1 MADKRLVQ
9 VIDMDEKDRE
19 ILCILEDNS
28 KLVANEIAPMVGLD
42 VSEVETRI
50 RSLEEAQV
58 IRKYTTVIN
67 WEKAGNGEVS
77 AIIELKV
84 SPERD
89 YGYDRIAER
98 LSRFKQVRT
107 LRLITGTY
115 DLQVIVTGRNMQEV
129 SRFVSEHVAPMDRI
143 RETATH
149 IVMKSYKENGNTLF
163 EQQEP
168 ERLPYSF

>member
-1 MADKRLVQ
+1 
-9 VIDMDEKDRE
+9 MDEKDLELLR
-19 ILCILEDNS
+19 ILEDNS
-28 KLVANEIAPMVGLD
+28 RLSPDEIATMTNLTAT
-42 VSEVETRI
+42 EVKDRI
-50 RSLEEAQV
+50 HALESAQV
-58 IRKYTTVIN
+58 IKKYITVIN
-67 WEKAGNGEVS
+67 WERAGNGEVS

-98 LSRFKQVRT
+98 LSRFKQVRS

-115 DLQVIVTGRNMQEV
+115 DLQILVTGKNMQEV

-149 IVMKSYKENGNTLF
+149 IIMKSYKENGNTLF
-163 EQQEP
+163 EQQEA
-168 ERLPYSF
+168 EHLPYSL

>member
-1 MADKRLVQ
+1 
-9 VIDMDEKDRE
+9 MDEFDLQILRIIEENSRLSAEE
-19 ILCILEDNS
+19 IATMTNMATADVQARVRALED
-28 KLVANEIAPMVGLD
+28 AHI
-42 VSEVETRI
+42 I
-50 RSLEEAQV
+50 R
-58 IRKYTTVIN
+58 RYTAAIN

-98 LSRFKQVRT
+98 LSRFRQVKT
-107 LRLITGTY
+107 LRLMTGTY
-115 DLQVIVTGRNMQEV
+115 DLQLLVSGKNMQEV

-149 IVMKSYKENGNTLF
+149 IIMKSYKENGNLLF
-163 EQQEP
+163 EQQEAQ
-168 ERLPYSF
+168 RLPYSF

>member
-1 MADKRLVQ
+1 MDDKDLELLR
-9 VIDMDEKDRE
+9 
-19 ILCILEDNS
+19 ILEENS
-28 KLVANEIAPMVGLD
+28 RLSAQEIASMTSL
-42 VSEVETRI
+42 SSAEVEARI
-50 RSLEEAQV
+50 HSLEAAQV
-58 IRKYTTVIN
+58 IRKYTTVVN
-67 WEKAGNGEVS
+67 WERAGNGEVS

-98 LSRFKQVRT
+98 LSRFRQVKT
-107 LRLITGTY
+107 LRLMTGTY
-115 DLQVIVTGRNMQEV
+115 DLQLLVSGKNMQEV

-149 IVMKSYKENGNTLF
+149 IIMKSYKENGNMLF

>member
-1 MADKRLVQ
+1 
-9 VIDMDEKDRE
+9 MDEKDLQ
-19 ILCILEDNS
+19 ILHILEENS
-28 KLVANEIAPMVGLD
+28 RLSTDEIASMVNLGAA
-42 VSEVETRI
+42 EVGDRINNLET
-50 RSLEEAQV
+50 LQV
-58 IRKYTTVIN
+58 IRRYSTVIN

-98 LSRFKQVRT
+98 LSRFKQVKT
-107 LRLITGTY
+107 LRLMTGTY
-115 DLQVIVTGRNMQEV
+115 DLQLMVTGKNMQEV

-149 IVMKSYKENGNTLF
+149 IIMKSYKENGNTLF

>member
-1 MADKRLVQ
+1 
-9 VIDMDEKDRE
+9 MDEKDLELLR
-19 ILCILEDNS
+19 ILEENS
-28 KLVANEIAPMVGLD
+28 RLTTDEIATMTSLGVR
-42 VSEVETRI
+42 EVESRVRALEAARI
-50 RSLEEAQV
+50 IKGYS
-58 IRKYTTVIN
+58 TVVN

-89 YGYDRIAER
+89 FGYDRIAER
-98 LSRFKQVRT
+98 LSRFRQVKT

-115 DLQVIVTGRNMQEV
+115 DLQLIVTGKNMQEV

-149 IVMKSYKENGNTLF
+149 IIMKSYKVNGNTLF
-163 EQQEP
+163 EQTEP
-168 ERLPYSF
+168 ERLPYSP

>member
-1 MADKRLVQ
+1 
-9 VIDMDEKDRE
+9 MDEKDIELLR
-19 ILCILEDNS
+19 ILEENS
-28 KLVANEIAPMVGLD
+28 RLSATEIATMTSLAPRD
-42 VSEVETRI
+42 VENRVSA
-50 RSLEEAQV
+50 LEAAQV
-58 IRKYTTVIN
+58 IRGYSTVIN
-67 WEKAGNGEVS
+67 WERVGNGEVS

-98 LSRFKQVRT
+98 LSRFRQVRT

-115 DLQVIVTGRNMQEV
+115 DLQMLVTGKNMQEV

-149 IVMKSYKENGNTLF
+149 IIMKSYKENGNTLF
-163 EQQEP
+163 EQKEP
-168 ERLPYSF
+168 ERLPYSP

>member
-1 MADKRLVQ
+1 MQ
-9 VIDMDEKDRE
+9 EKDLELLR
-19 ILCILEDNS
+19 ILEDNS
-28 KLVANEIAPMVGLD
+28 RLSAKEIASMINLTPND
-42 VSEVETRI
+42 VEARVHA
-50 RSLEEAQV
+50 LEAEG
-58 IRKYTTVIN
+58 IICKYTTVIN

-77 AIIELKV
+77 SIIELKV

-98 LSRFKQVRT
+98 LSRFRQVKT
-107 LRLITGTY
+107 LRLMTGTY
-115 DLQVIVTGRNMQEV
+115 DLQLLVTGKNMQEV

-149 IVMKSYKENGNTLF
+149 IIMKSYKENGNVLF
-163 EQQEP
+163 EQEEA

>member
-1 MADKRLVQ
+1 
-9 VIDMDEKDRE
+9 MDEKDLE
-19 ILCILEDNS
+19 ILRILEENGRIPS
-28 KLVANEIAPMVGLD
+28 EEIATMTTLSKDD
-42 VSEVETRI
+42 VAGRI
-50 RSLEEAQV
+50 HALEDARV
-58 IRKYTTVIN
+58 IRKYTAIVN

-89 YGYDRIAER
+89 FGYDRIAER
-98 LSRFKQVRT
+98 LSRFSQVRT
-107 LRLITGTY
+107 VRLITGTY
-115 DLQVIVTGRNMQEV
+115 DLQLLVTGRNMQEV

-149 IVMKSYKENGNTLF
+149 IIMKPYKENGNILF
-163 EQQEP
+163 EQPEA

>member
-1 MADKRLVQ
+1 
-9 VIDMDEKDRE
+9 MDEKDLE
-19 ILCILEDNS
+19 ILRILEENS
-28 KLVANEIAPMVGLD
+28 RLSADDIASMVSL
-42 VSEVETRI
+42 SNAEVETRI
-50 RSLEEAQV
+50 HALEDSQV
-58 IRKYTTVIN
+58 IKRYSTVIN

-115 DLQVIVTGRNMQEV
+115 
-129 SRFVSEHVAPMDRI
+129 
-143 RETATH
+143 
-149 IVMKSYKENGNTLF
+149 
-163 EQQEP
+163 
-168 ERLPYSF
+168 

>member
-1 MADKRLVQ
+1 
-9 VIDMDEKDRE
+9 MDEKDLELLR
-19 ILCILEDNS
+19 ILEENS
-28 KLVANEIAPMVGLD
+28 RLSTEDIATMTNLTTGEVAARVQALEAA
-42 VSEVETRI
+42 RI
-50 RSLEEAQV
+50 IQGYS
-58 IRKYTTVIN
+58 TVVN
-67 WEKAGNGEVS
+67 WEKAGDDEVA

-98 LSRFKQVRT
+98 LCRFRQVRT

-115 DLQVIVTGRNMQEV
+115 DLQIMVTGKNMQDV

-149 IVMKSYKENGNTLF
+149 IVMKTYKENGNAFF
-163 EQQEP
+163 EQPEM
-168 ERLPYSF
+168 ERLPYSP

>member
-1 MADKRLVQ
+1 MDERDLQILHILEENSRLSADEIATMVNLGVAEVGERIHTLEASQ
-9 VIDMDEKDRE
+9 VIKGY
-19 ILCILEDNS
+19 S
-28 KLVANEIAPMVGLD
+28 
-42 VSEVETRI
+42 
-50 RSLEEAQV
+50 
-58 IRKYTTVIN
+58 TVIN
-67 WEKAGNGEVS
+67 WERAGNGEVS

-98 LSRFKQVRT
+98 LSRFKQVKT
-107 LRLITGTY
+107 LRLMTGTY
-115 DLQVIVTGRNMQEV
+115 DLQLMVTGKNMQEV

-149 IVMKSYKENGNTLF
+149 IIMKSYKENGNTLF